1 MVLVLRDTIY
11 AFMLYGLLKLTVQSK
26 QSIPSSEAIIAIK
39 HNVCQYIK
47 HFGRPAAAALAAY
60 LSARLSRA
68 IRRDNA
74 ACADVEPVP
83 LPPVQQR

>member
-1 MVLVLRDTIY
+1 MVLAHHLRFY
-11 AFMLYGLLKLTVQSK
+11 AILYGLLKLTVQSM
-26 QSIPSSEAIIAIK
+26 QSIPSSEAIAIK
-39 HNVCQYIK
+39 HNVCQFIK

-74 ACADVEPVP
+74 AACADVEPVP